1 MKVSNERLS
10 AARRTWK
17 GFGMSYAKQQWSE
30 RQICQAF
37 NLTREALHCLIM
49 EGIIPPP
56 HRTFTG
62 QFVYTE
68 VHASRLSNH
77 LHLEQLVETWI
88 LDPDNM
94 DLQVQINQDLSLQSP
109 FRNNNWQGLYE
120 LWEYESLS
128 PETIRGILTEL
139 IKLDAEEDLFQE
151 VIALLF
157 EKTASHDR
165 KRYRP

>member
-1 MKVSNERLS
+1 
-10 AARRTWK
+10 
-17 GFGMSYAKQQWSE
+17 
-30 RQICQAF
+30 
-37 NLTREALHCLIM
+37 
-49 EGIIPPP
+49 
-56 HRTFTG
+56 
-62 QFVYTE
+62 
-68 VHASRLSNH
+68 
-77 LHLEQLVETWI
+77 
-88 LDPDNM
+88 M